1 MPTITYPTTDLFR
14 PSGID
19 WGETRIVR
27 VTGGGALGPTEQTI
41 ETPYSHR
48 WRATLTLRRRSVPA
62 QRAQVEAF
70 VSTLRSGA
78 NRLALHHIAHPAP
91 YGTLRGSPTLS
102 GAHAQGATTL
112 LIAGTNGQT
121 LIAGDMLGVTTAAGA
136 QLVRVVT
143 GGTVAS
149 GTVSVGIEPALRAS
163 AAAGSAV
170 VWDKP
175 TALFRLT
182 SPDWAAQFVPGEAAP
197 ITLDF
202 VEVTA

>member
-1 MPTITYPTTDLFR
+1 MATIAYPTADLYR
-14 PSGID
+14 PSSIE

-27 VTGGGALGPTEQTI
+27 VTGGTPLGPAEQTI

-48 WRATLTLRRRSVPA
+48 WRATLTLRRRAVPA
-62 QRAQVEAF
+62 QRAQVEAWI
-70 VSTLRSGA
+70 STLRSGA
-78 NRLALHHIAHPAP
+78 NRLTLHHIAHPAP

-112 LIAGTNGQT
+112 LVAGTNGQT
-121 LIAGDMLGVTTAAGA
+121 LIAGDMLGVTTSAGA

-149 GTVSVGIEPALRAS
+149 GTVSVAIEPALRAGAS
-163 AAAGSAV
+163 SGSAV

-175 TALFRLT
+175 TALFRLAA
-182 SPDWAAQFVPGEAAP
+182 PDWSAQFVPGEAPP
-197 ITLDF
+197 ITLEF